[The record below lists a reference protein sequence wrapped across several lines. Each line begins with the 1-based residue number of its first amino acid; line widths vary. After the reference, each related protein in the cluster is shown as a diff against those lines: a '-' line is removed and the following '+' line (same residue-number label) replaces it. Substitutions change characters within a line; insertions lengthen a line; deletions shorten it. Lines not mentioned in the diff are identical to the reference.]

1 MDWFWT
7 IYDLFLITL
16 LLLQE
21 LFSFAGEQNND
32 GQTAQ
37 HLEFHEQ
44 LITKLCNLFR
54 LLKMLSNFQILSAIL
69 LQMLLQRE
77 SIFGKIHKGWHIQL
91 AEWRTEHHIWFLILN
106 KYRKHKWC
114 PWPNLWP
121 LIFNTA
127 GFSLFISLLKIPHG
141 KARKAMKIMIIILK

>member
-1 MDWFWT
+1 M
-7 IYDLFLITL
+7 TL

-44 LITKLCNLFR
+44 LITKLCNLLR

-77 SIFGKIHKGWHIQL
+77 SIFGKVHKG
-91 AEWRTEHHIWFLILN
+91 
-106 KYRKHKWC
+106 
-114 PWPNLWP
+114 
-121 LIFNTA
+121 
-127 GFSLFISLLKIPHG
+127 
-141 KARKAMKIMIIILK
+141 